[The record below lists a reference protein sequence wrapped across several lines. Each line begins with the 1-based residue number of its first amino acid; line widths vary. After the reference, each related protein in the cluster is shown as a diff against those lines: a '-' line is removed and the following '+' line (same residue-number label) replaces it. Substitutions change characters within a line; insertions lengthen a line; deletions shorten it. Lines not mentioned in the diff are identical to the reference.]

1 MKDYLNSDERKQVIS
16 ALHLITNSILL
27 LEGNALSS
35 TEKGNLKR
43 GFTFTKKAIESIRER
58 LNPSAQKSLA
68 KDAKSSRVYLDIY
81 RATEEYSKKK
91 KSDIDAAYEENK
103 DYYKLVELIFYY
115 QCSNCA
121 RKCTDCDIY
130 KEFEERCIP
139 EFSGLE
145 CFGECRYSYK
155 LIEEA
160 NHENKS

>member
-16 ALHLITNSILL
+16 ALHLMTESIML

-35 TEKGNLKR
+35 IEKGNLKR

-58 LNPSAQKSLA
+58 LNPSAKKSLS
-68 KDAKSSRVYLDIY
+68 KDAKNSRVYLDIY

-103 DYYKLVELIFYY
+103 DYYKLVELILYY
-115 QCSNCA
+115 QCSNCT
-121 RKCTDCDIY
+121 RKCTECEIY
-130 KEFEERCIP
+130 TEFEERCIP

-145 CFGECRYSYK
+145 HSGECRYSYK
-155 LIEEA
+155 VV
-160 NHENKS
+160 KGD